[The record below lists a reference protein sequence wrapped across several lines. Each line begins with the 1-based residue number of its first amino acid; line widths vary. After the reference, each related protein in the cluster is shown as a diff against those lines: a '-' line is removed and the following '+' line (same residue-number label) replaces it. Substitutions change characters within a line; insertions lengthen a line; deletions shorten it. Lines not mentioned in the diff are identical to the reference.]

1 MICEAS
7 ASQKCA
13 SFMGEILFE
22 VLRIIGKI
30 LFEALRIIG
39 ELKRLVPFVIDVA
52 IDNLSHSNKSA
63 LRVPSNQVY
72 CHFIAKYIS

>member
-1 MICEAS
+1 MLCEAS
-7 ASQKCA
+7 ASPKCT

-22 VLRIIGKI
+22 V
-30 LFEALRIIG
+30 LRIIG

-63 LRVPSNQVY
+63 LRFPSNQVC